1 MRLASNG
8 EIVAA
13 KKSPVQSSVSLNRGS
28 RNLASQLSW
37 QKEVF
42 FRKKRK
48 GQSVFLL
55 LGMAIALFVKLNK
68 AQGRSSQLFS
78 AHKSLEYHFAKLSLF
93 ARIAHFLKFFSTG
106 NGVGPNRLRFI
117 LPFSNKVLSVVV
129 QKNDLRDRLEMMVA
143 SGGSDF
149 TDWTRLSEIHHSVF
163 LLLR

>member
-93 ARIAHFLKFFSTG
+93 ARIAHFLKFFSTV
-106 NGVGPNRLRFI
+106 NITTRTVQPPLWKPVCLENRFPGSK
-117 LPFSNKVLSVVV
+117 LPISEPG
-129 QKNDLRDRLEMMVA
+129 RLE
-143 SGGSDF
+143 
-149 TDWTRLSEIHHSVF
+149 
-163 LLLR
+163 